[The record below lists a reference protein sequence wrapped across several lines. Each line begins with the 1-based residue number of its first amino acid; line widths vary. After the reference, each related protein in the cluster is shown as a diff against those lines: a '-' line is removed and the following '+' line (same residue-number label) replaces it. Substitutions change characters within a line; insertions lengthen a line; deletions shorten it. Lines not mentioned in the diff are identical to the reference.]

1 MSDGYAYNLGDYHRA
16 ITCAND
22 QAQLWFDR
30 GMNWVGLPLPPHTHT
45 LTP

>member
-1 MSDGYAYNLGDYHRA
+1 MSDGYPYILGDYHRA

-30 GMNWVGLPLPPHTHT
+30 GMNWVRPALLFPPAHR
-45 LTP
+45 PP